1 MTNLEIYEKV
11 RAVPEEAQK
20 NIRGGRLKGMTD
32 INPMWRIKCL
42 TEQFGPC
49 GIGWYYEI
57 TDKWIDT
64 AMAKDEIT
72 ANVKINLYI
81 KVDNEW
87 SKPIVGVGGS
97 MLVASERNGL
107 YVNDECYKMALTDA
121 ISVACKALGMGA
133 DIYWGNDNTKY
144 NDKKRDGVE
153 AEPPKPERIWRDKVY
168 DYCLSNG
175 ITHKELARDYK
186 LDKHTTEERF
196 KEVYEH
202 LTREEADHEQNEQG
216 M

>member
-20 NIRGGRLKGMTD
+20 SIRGGRLKGMTD

-121 ISVACKALGMGA
+121 ISVACKALGVGA

-144 NDKKRDGVE
+144 NDNKRDGVKT
-153 AEPPKPERIWRDKVY
+153 EPPAERIWRDKVY

-186 LDKHTTEERF
+186 LDKNTTEERF

-202 LTREEADHEQNEQG
+202 LTRGEADHEQNEQDV
-216 M
+216 